1 MFSRVAQ
8 GRTGVKRDLEIALR
22 KRLTERI
29 GAERFELWFERYGS
43 PKLEDNGVRI
53 CSPDQFTLD
62 WIRNAFHQV
71 LVVAAHEAVSY
82 THLRAHET

>member
-1 MFSRVAQ
+1 M
-8 GRTGVKRDLEIALR
+8 KRDLEIALR

-43 PKLEDNGVRI
+43 PKLEDNRVRI

-71 LVVAAHEAVSY
+71 LVVACLLY
-82 THLRAHET
+82 TSPSPRDKSSSRMPSSA

>member
-1 MFSRVAQ
+1 M
-8 GRTGVKRDLEIALR
+8 KRDLEIALR

-71 LVVAAHEAVSY
+71 LVVAAHE
-82 THLRAHET
+82 